1 MSYETK
7 KTYESDPFKRENI
20 NVSNSRNIF
29 YGEVIS
35 VDDST
40 DGGRIKVRIPNIDN
54 KTSNDEL
61 PDAYPMLPKFFHIYP
76 KIGEEVR
83 IFIEDNRY
91 MQRGRFWLG
100 SIISQPHKIGFDSIF
115 TALSTTNIGA
125 TAPDQAPSTYP
136 DAVGVF
142 PNIEDVA
149 LIGRTNT
156 DIILRTNDLE
166 LRAGKHEDGDIL
178 KLNKKNPSSIRLTF
192 QQNSDNT
199 DFTSYNVLMA
209 DKIALISHSGVPKFK
224 SNSLNDSDREK
235 LFSDG
240 GGHPIPRGDTLVAAL
255 EIIRRALM
263 QHIHPHATLPADKSN
278 SITDLKKIDFN
289 AILQNNIVI
298 N

>member
-7 KTYESDPFKRENI
+7 KTYESDPFKREGINI
-20 NVSNSRNIF
+20 SNSRNVF
-29 YGEVIS
+29 YGEVVLI
-35 VDDST
+35 DDST

-54 KTSNDEL
+54 KTNNSDL

-76 KIGEEVR
+76 KVGEMVR
-83 IFIEDNRY
+83 IYIEDNKY
-91 MQRGRFWLG
+91 TQRGRFWIG
-100 SIISQPHKIGFDSIF
+100 SIISQPHKINFDSIY

-125 TAPDQAPSTYP
+125 TAPEKAPSTYP

-142 PNIEDVA
+142 PNIEDIA
-149 LIGRTNT
+149 ILGRNNS

-166 LRAGKHEDGDIL
+166 LRAGQHEDGNIL
-178 KLNKKNPSSIRLTF
+178 ALNKKNPSSIRLTF
-192 QQNSDNT
+192 QQNSNNS

-224 SNSLNDSDREK
+224 SNTLNNTDREK
-235 LFSDG
+235 LFGDG

-255 EIIRRALM
+255 EIIRRAVM
-263 QHIHPHATLPADKSN
+263 QHIHPHATISADKSN
-278 SITDLKKIDFN
+278 SISDLEKIDFN

>member
-20 NVSNSRNIF
+20 NNTNSRTIF
-29 YGEVIS
+29 YGEVVS

-40 DGGRIKVRIPNIDN
+40 DGGRIKVRIPSIDN
-54 KTSNDEL
+54 KTNNADL

-76 KIGEEVR
+76 KVGEEVR

-91 MQRGRFWLG
+91 LQRGRFWLG

-115 TALSTTNIGA
+115 TALSTLNIGA

-136 DAVGVF
+136 DAIGVF

-166 LRAGKHEDGDIL
+166 LRSGKHEDGNIL

-192 QQNSDNT
+192 QQNSNNT

-224 SNSLNDSDREK
+224 SNTLNDTDREK
-235 LFSDG
+235 LFSS
-240 GGHPIPRGDTLVAAL
+240 GHPIARGDTLVAAL
-255 EIIRRALM
+255 EIIRNALVN
-263 QHIHPHATLPADKSN
+263 HIHPHATLSADKSN
-278 SITDLKKIDFN
+278 SISDLQKIDFN